1 MTDQI
6 RIEIPPGGEH
16 DFVGKV
22 MLYFSLQPYEKIIM
36 STHGYP
42 FLDYPGV
49 SSYVFRREGKGQV
62 HIGAAKEIG

>member
-1 MTDQI
+1 
-6 RIEIPPGGEH
+6 
-16 DFVGKV
+16 